1 MYTYIHIHMYIYV
14 SRNGTLYILKYLHT
28 YICSFIVFL
37 SLTPDSFA
45 AGFTSGDG
53 EVRIQI
59 DGRLLVSD
67 DPSLLIPRGHP
78 NSCGCMHATTLSIIL
93 CSFGDGYMMAT

>member
-1 MYTYIHIHMYIYV
+1 MYV
-14 SRNGTLYILKYLHT
+14 L
-28 YICSFIVFL
+28 CSFIVFL

-53 EVRIQI
+53 EVRMQI

-67 DPSLLIPRGHP
+67 DPVLLIPRGRP
-78 NSCGCMHATTLSIIL
+78 NSCSCMYATINHPVQFRRWLH
-93 CSFGDGYMMAT
+93 DGYMMW